1 MPVMKVV
8 SDDAPVLSR
17 AAKLDTATQAPVCS
31 PPPTVAPVD
40 AAVCSTPR
48 LLVGGTRVG
57 GARCGREG
65 GEDEKKGFHS
75 KSLSSQLF
83 VFHADDAW
91 REVLLSLLPALV
103 CCAAVSLGR

>member
-1 MPVMKVV
+1 MGE
-8 SDDAPVLSR
+8 R
-17 AAKLDTATQAPVCS
+17 
-31 PPPTVAPVD
+31 
-40 AAVCSTPR
+40 
-48 LLVGGTRVG
+48 
-57 GARCGREG
+57 G

-103 CCAAVSLGR
+103 CCAAVSLER